1 MPNIHRS
8 QLHDSIITTAKVLDG
23 AITASKLSGTA
34 VTTSAIAPVALAAW
48 TPYVSYTL
56 DLADAA
62 GDTDI
67 VLPFKFELLEVQVIK
82 TGANGGAGDTMTV
95 KNGATAISNAIS
107 LNLVNKV
114 TAWAG
119 AIDTAQST
127 IAKAGTL
134 RLTLAKVTNCACR
147 VTLAGSIRA

>member
-8 QLHDSIITTAKVLDG
+8 ALHDGIISTTKILDG
-23 AITASKLSGTA
+23 SVTASKLSGTS

-48 TPYVSYTL
+48 GPYVSYTL
-56 DLADAA
+56 DLADTA
-62 GDTDI
+62 GDTDVI
-67 VLPFKFELLEVQVIK
+67 LPFKFELLEVQVIK
-82 TGANGGAGDTMTV
+82 TGSNGGAGDTLTV
-95 KNGATAISNAIS
+95 KAGATAITNAVS
-107 LNLVNKV
+107 LNITNKA

-134 RLTLAKVTNCACR
+134 RLTLAKATNCACR